1 MNNRFY
7 LLILPSLFFL
17 SCEKKPVSSQ
27 DISVPDQNLS
37 NEDTSPVDKALALK
51 TVKDNNSLK
60 DSSSKIDKDSVKEP
74 VKSVQ
79 PDKIPPNKF
88 SDELLK
94 AVNNWNK
101 VPKSAFP
108 AKPVLSTIPVSLSAK
123 TSSGIVIAQTIS
135 SPGSELQA
143 IALNNSILTVANINN
158 SKLQG
163 QVNVDDTDFKELLS
177 YRFELNRQIKKTI
190 PQTKD
195 VEKKQSSVQKQPT
208 ATELPDPLDFG
219 HGRFCICKSCREKR
233 LAKQS
238 SSL

>member
-17 SCEKKPVSSQ
+17 SCEKKPISSQ
-27 DISVPDQNLS
+27 GISVPDQNLS
-37 NEDTSPVDKALALK
+37 NEDTSPVDKVLDLK
-51 TVKDNNSLK
+51 TVKDNNSQK
-60 DSSSKIDKDSVKEP
+60 DPSSKVKQDLVKEP
-74 VKSVQ
+74 VEPVQ
-79 PDKIPPNKF
+79 SDKIAPNKF

-108 AKPVLSTIPVSLSAK
+108 AKPVLSTIPVNLSAK

-177 YRFELNRQIKKTI
+177 YRFELNRQKQNTI
-190 PQTKD
+190 PNTKD
-195 VEKKQSSVQKQPT
+195 IEKKKSSVQKQPT